1 MAGAV
6 ISAAT
11 TPLGDSEYLT
21 RRQAAVSGSQ
31 KLRDAILVAKGY
43 LAAPV
48 IHAKPVL
55 VPKFKALEV
64 SRKPRGRPAGI
75 KKVRRLSAK
84 IAQIQALVSAHFDIS
99 VETLLGPD
107 RSYRIVR
114 PRQVAM
120 FLSRKTTRASLLDI
134 AHQFSGRDHTTVMNA
149 IRRVEQR
156 LADAHSETLEAV
168 WAVHKVIG

>member
-1 MAGAV
+1 VASAV

-11 TPLGDSEYLT
+11 TPLGDTEYLN
-21 RRQAAVSGSQ
+21 RREAAVSGSQ

-43 LAAPV
+43 LATPV
-48 IHAKPVL
+48 HAKPIL

-75 KKVRRLSAK
+75 KKVRRLNAK

>member
-11 TPLGDSEYLT
+11 TPLGDSEYLN
-21 RRQAAVSGSQ
+21 RREAAVSGSQ

-43 LAAPV
+43 LATPV
-48 IHAKPVL
+48 HAKPI
-55 VPKFKALEV
+55 
-64 SRKPRGRPAGI
+64 GD
-75 KKVRRLSAK
+75 
-84 IAQIQALVSAHFDIS
+84 AQIQALVSAHFDIS